1 MAHFARVNSDNIVID
16 VVVVHND
23 EMLDNDGKESEAVG
37 VAFLDTLFPDDTD
50 TWVQTS
56 YNHNMRG
63 YYAKIGDTWDAGRNQ
78 LVNPLPWPSWVSTEV
93 DGLLGWKSPV
103 EKTEEQY
110 GYHWHEDTTSWVQP
124 PKPPDYPSFVWNSTT
139 GEWNPPVAKPDDPD
153 NQYAWDEDKQEWIKV

>member
-56 YNHNMRG
+56 YNHNM
-63 YYAKIGDTWDAGRNQ
+63 
-78 LVNPLPWPSWVSTEV
+78 
-93 DGLLGWKSPV
+93 
-103 EKTEEQY
+103 
-110 GYHWHEDTTSWVQP
+110 
-124 PKPPDYPSFVWNSTT
+124 
-139 GEWNPPVAKPDDPD
+139 
-153 NQYAWDEDKQEWIKV
+153 